1 MRRLLSLCLTF
12 LLLSSAASAAPADR
26 DDDGEKVHVVTPGQT
41 LAKIAKRY
49 RVSIDELREHNDL
62 PSGRLKPGTRLV
74 IPSDDAPRKTR
85 DRDEDRKEQDKGK
98 KAKGSAQGKHG
109 QGNDDRDD
117 EEDAPKK
124 SQGKTRNTR
133 KDADE
138 SDKTHPAVEAGHLR
152 LLRGEKSWE
161 GKVLLS
167 KQGKIAPAASRAFA
181 RLAPESGHLPPQL
194 IALVTRISDHFGGRP
209 IELVQARRSRSGKQT
224 SGGLNFEI
232 QGVRSA
238 QVLDYARSLDRAE
251 AELDEDQGSV
261 RLRLASDEAHGKGE
275 GKKSKGEGKK
285 KEKH

>member
-1 MRRLLSLCLTF
+1 MRRLLSLCLTL

-26 DDDGEKVHVVTPGQT
+26 DDEGEKVHVVAPGQT
-41 LAKIAKRY
+41 LAKIARRY
-49 RVSIDELREHNDL
+49 RVSINELREHNDL

-74 IPSDDAPRKTR
+74 IPSDEAPRKTHA
-85 DRDEDRKEQDKGK
+85 RDEDRKEQEKGK
-98 KAKGSAQGKHG
+98 KAKRSAQGKHG

-124 SQGKTRNTR
+124 SRGKTKNTR
-133 KDADE
+133 NDAE
-138 SDKTHPAVEAGHLR
+138 GSEKTHPAVEAGHLR

-161 GKVLLS
+161 GKALLS

-209 IELVQARRSRSGKQT
+209 IELVQARRSGSGKQS

-238 QVLDYARSLDRAE
+238 QVLDYARTLDRAE

-261 RLRLASDEAHGKGE
+261 RLRLGPEEVHGKGE
-275 GKKSKGEGKK
+275 GKRGKK